1 MSGSVTIGEFA
12 RLTHLSVPAL
22 RHYHDVG
29 LLEPATV
36 DTSSRYRRYDVAQ
49 VATAQLI
56 RRLRELEMLLE
67 VRAVLAAPDP
77 ATRDATVA
85 VHLDRMERRLA
96 ATRAAVASLRELL
109 VGPPAAPDVQVR
121 LLPAAEVLIIEDAV
135 ARPDVAGWC
144 GVAFP
149 ELYLAA
155 QAAGLVSTGPAGG
168 LYSAE
173 FFERD
178 NGRIAAFLPV
188 DRVVEVGGRI
198 AHRALPAARAAVAVA
213 VGTSP
218 TSTAPTARSA
228 AMSPSTWRGGRARS
242 VSCTWSAPT
251 TSSTRTSTA
260 PRSAG
265 RSPRRAEGRP
275 RWH

>member
-22 RHYHDVG
+22 RHYHEVG

-56 RRLRELEMLLE
+56 RRLRELEMPLPE

-85 VHLDRMERRLA
+85 AHLDRMEHRLA
-96 ATRAAVASLRELL
+96 ATRAAVASLRALL
-109 VGPPAAPDVQVR
+109 VGPPAAPAVQVR
-121 LLPAAEVLIIEDAV
+121 LLLAAEVLIIEDAV
-135 ARPDVAGWC
+135 ARPEVAGWC

-155 QAAGLVSTGPAGG
+155 QAAGLAPTGPAGG

-188 DRVVEVGGRI
+188 DREVEVGGRL
-198 AHRALPAARAAVAVA
+198 AHRTLPAARAAVAMHTGDFTDIDRTYGALGSHVA
-213 VGTSP
+213 EHLAGGPGPIREVYLVGPNHVTDP
-218 TSTAPTARSA
+218 DEYRTEICWPLSA
-228 AMSPSTWRGGRARS
+228 AS
-242 VSCTWSAPT
+242 
-251 TSSTRTSTA
+251 
-260 PRSAG
+260 
-265 RSPRRAEGRP
+265 
-275 RWH
+275 